1 MSAQMPQ
8 FQDRMIRL
16 LAEQLGVDAEE
27 LRPEQT
33 FRELGVDSLALVE
46 LVVAVENDLDLGFPA
61 ELDGVS
67 RESTLGEACSVLEA
81 LAVPGR
87 TPAGPAGGEA
97 RVEG

>member
-1 MSAQMPQ
+1 MSAPLPQ
-8 FQDRMIRL
+8 FQDRLLQL
-16 LAEQLGVDAEE
+16 LAEQLDVETEE

-46 LVVAVENDLDLGFPA
+46 LVVAVENDLDLEFPA

-67 RESTLGEACSVLEA
+67 RESTLGEACSVLQG

-97 RVEG
+97 RVE